1 MRPGSVRPGRS
12 VDRSR
17 WQYLPFGGGPRT
29 CIGDHFAIL
38 EAILGLASVVRK
50 LWVES
55 LHDNFPLRTPFTLV
69 AAGPVPAR
77 VGTRAVPA

>member
-1 MRPGSVRPGRS
+1 M
-12 VDRSR
+12 
-17 WQYLPFGGGPRT
+17 
-29 CIGDHFAIL
+29 L